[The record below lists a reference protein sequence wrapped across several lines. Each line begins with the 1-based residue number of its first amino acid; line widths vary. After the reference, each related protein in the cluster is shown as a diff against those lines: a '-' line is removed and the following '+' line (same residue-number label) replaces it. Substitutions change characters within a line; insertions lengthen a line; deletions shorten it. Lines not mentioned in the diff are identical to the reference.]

1 TRDFL
6 SYSPYMARGPSCTGS
21 VMRVVTTTVVA
32 TLLIAA
38 GAAAAP
44 ASPNRTAVG
53 VRSAPLSLAARPGPI
68 DGAPALDEPG
78 LDRGESARLLRRLQE
93 LLREVGI
100 YDGTADGRWDS
111 RLQAAIRD
119 YQRRAGLTVDGRS
132 SAALVQHLET
142 ATLRVRLGTR
152 LEEEARKRKATIR
165 KALLAQPETREL
177 VNGGSPRP
185 ADRIADATRDPTP
198 CFRAPT
204 AGCLL
209 REALESAKPE
219 ARTEL
224 RDWAYGDVA
233 AVQARAGLTGEAFE
247 TAGQIQDPRAIVVA
261 LRHIAQAQ
269 AANGEVET
277 ALKTTSLVP
286 NPLHRAEALAA
297 IAEQQIGGDPRVV
310 SRVLQE
316 LQAAAV
322 DLAEPGPQASILA
335 GLALGLWRN
344 GERARAT
351 AVLGQARRLI
361 GAGAAATSNGAS
373 WLGAIA
379 AALAEMDRP
388 GEALAVL
395 ERIDYRR
402 HREEAL
408 LAVAKPLA
416 VNGHPDLALAAARRI
431 REGRYRAVALAHVA
445 AAEAARGETRHAG
458 AILDEALKAIKKI
471 ELPYAKGFAASRV
484 AVTTARLA
492 GLDQGIAL
500 AQEIGD
506 VRVRARTL
514 WQIVLIPAAAGDDA
528 AVRRVHAEAVAATE
542 AVDDVIER
550 ALAFA
555 GAAIAL
561 VRAGR
566 DAEARDDFDR
576 ALALAGSIRNPW
588 GRAQA
593 LTKVAAALIA
603 LRASD

>member
-1 TRDFL
+1 
-6 SYSPYMARGPSCTGS
+6 
-21 VMRVVTTTVVA
+21 MRVVVTTVVA

-38 GAAAAP
+38 AAP
-44 ASPNRTAVG
+44 ASPNWAAPG
-53 VRSAPLSLAARPGPI
+53 VRSAPLIQVARPGPI
-68 DGAPALDEPG
+68 DGTPALDEPG
-78 LDRGESARLLRRLQE
+78 VDRGHSARLLRRLQE

-100 YDGTADGRWDS
+100 YDGDANGRWDS
-111 RLQAAIRD
+111 RLQAAIRN
-119 YQRRAGLTVDGRS
+119 YQRRAGLGVDGRS

-142 ATLRVRLGTR
+142 ATLKVRLGTR

-165 KALLAQPETREL
+165 KALLAQPETRTL
-177 VNGGSPRP
+177 VDGARGRP
-185 ADRIADATRDPTP
+185 ADRIADPTRDPTP

-209 REALESAKPE
+209 REAMESAKPE
-219 ARTEL
+219 SRAEL

-233 AVQARAGLTGEAFE
+233 AVQARAGLTGEAFA
-247 TAGQIQDPRAIVVA
+247 TAAQIEDPRAIVVA

-269 AANGEVET
+269 AANGEVGT

-297 IAEQQIGGDPRVV
+297 IAEQQTGGDPRVAA
-310 SRVLQE
+310 RVFQE
-316 LQAAAV
+316 LEAAAA
-322 DLAEPGPQASILA
+322 DLTEPGPQASILA
-335 GLALGLWRN
+335 GLALGLWRS

-361 GAGAAATSNGAS
+361 GGGATSNGAS

-395 ERIDYRR
+395 DRIGNRW

-416 VNGHPDLALAAARRI
+416 ANGRADLALTAARRI
-431 REGRYRAVALAHVA
+431 RESRYRAVALAHVA
-445 AAEAARGETRHAG
+445 AAEAAQGNTRHAG
-458 AILDEALKAIKKI
+458 AILDEALKVLKKI
-471 ELPYAKGFAASRV
+471 RLPYAKGFAASRV
-484 AVTTARLA
+484 AVTTARIA
-492 GLDQGIAL
+492 GLDRGVAL
-500 AQEIGD
+500 AQQIED
-506 VRVRARTL
+506 VRLRARTM
-514 WQIVLIPAAAGDDA
+514 WQIVLIPAAAGDDT
-528 AVRRVHAEAVAATE
+528 AVRRIHAEAVAATA

-566 DAEARDDFDR
+566 NAEARDDFDR

-603 LRASD
+603 LHASD